1 MSDSPTDLLRRLARV
16 TPLAW
21 GPVIVGAVASGV
33 ATVAL
38 IIQATAIA
46 RVVGGLFASRHAVLA
61 FDLVLLALASVARAL
76 AVAGG
81 AMIAGRLAAPVRR
94 DLRRRVLEAN
104 LARGPR
110 RSIDATAQLATRGVD
125 AVEAY
130 LARYVT
136 ALAASIV
143 APLILVTWLVSRDW
157 LSGTIVTVCVVLLPI
172 FMALLGA
179 EAKSKMLASWREQQ
193 RLAGYFGDVVRG
205 MATLKAFNRSR
216 DAVGSLDAVSRNL
229 RESTMTTLRVAFLSS
244 FALELLSSLATALVA
259 LFLGV
264 RLLHGQLALT
274 SAVAILILTP
284 EVFLPLRRVAAAYHA
299 SATGVAAAEEMMDLV
314 VEARTGLDAPTSA
327 PAIVLYDPISGT
339 RASVAPGGL
348 LLVTGASGAGKSTL
362 LRRLCTLDDPPEG
375 TVSIDGADLADLDR
389 RQWRSRVAWLAQ
401 DPRVGG
407 ATLREA
413 VTLGDPTLGDAQVRA
428 ALELAGLAGDLDRAI
443 GEGAR
448 ALSAGERR
456 RLGLARCL
464 VRHPLV
470 LVLDEPTAHLDPR
483 GADDLA
489 SVIAALPM
497 TRVVASHRP
506 IRADAVFDLGRAR

>member
-1 MSDSPTDLLRRLARV
+1 MSDSPTDLLGRLARV

-21 GPVIVGAVASGV
+21 GPVVVGAATSLV
-33 ATVAL
+33 ATLAL
-38 IIQATAIA
+38 LVQATQIA
-46 RVVGGLFASRHAVLA
+46 RVVGDLFASRHAA
-61 FDLVLLALASVARAL
+61 IHSALVELALASVVRAL

-81 AMIAGRLAAPVRR
+81 AMVAGRLAAPVRR
-94 DLRRRVLEAN
+94 DLRRRVLEGT

-110 RSIDATAQLATRGVD
+110 GSIDATVQLATRGVD
-125 AVEAY
+125 AIEAY

-136 ALAASIV
+136 ALAASVV
-143 APLILVTWLVSRDW
+143 APLILVIWLFTRDW
-157 LSGTIVTVCVVLLPI
+157 LSGGIVALCVVLLPI

-179 EAKSKMLASWREQQ
+179 EAKAKMLASFQEQQ
-193 RLAGYFGDVVRG
+193 RLASYFGDVVRG
-205 MATLKAFNRSR
+205 MATLKAFNRSH
-216 DAVGSLDAVSRNL
+216 DAVISLENVGRRL

-264 RLLHGQLALT
+264 RLLHGELT
-274 SAVAILILTP
+274 LSSAVAILIVTP

-299 SATGVAAAEEMMDLV
+299 SATGVAAAEDVMEHIAD
-314 VEARTGLDAPTSA
+314 APRGLDAPTS
-327 PAIVLYDPISGT
+327 PPGVTLRGVT
-339 RASVAPGGL
+339 VAPTGL

-362 LRRLCTLDDPPEG
+362 LRQLCTLLEPPEG
-375 TVSIDGADLADLDR
+375 AVVIDGVDLARLDR
-389 RQWRSRVAWLAQ
+389 GQWRERVAWLAQ
-401 DPRVGG
+401 DPRVTGSSI
-407 ATLREA
+407 REA
-413 VTLGDPTLGDAQVRA
+413 VTLGDPSIDDERVRE
-428 ALELAGLAGDLDRAI
+428 ALDLVGLDDGLDRPL

-464 VRHPLV
+464 ARRPLV

-483 GADDLA
+483 GAEDLA

-497 TRVVASHRP
+497 TRVVASHRVM
-506 IRADAVFDLGRAR
+506 RADAVLDLGGYS